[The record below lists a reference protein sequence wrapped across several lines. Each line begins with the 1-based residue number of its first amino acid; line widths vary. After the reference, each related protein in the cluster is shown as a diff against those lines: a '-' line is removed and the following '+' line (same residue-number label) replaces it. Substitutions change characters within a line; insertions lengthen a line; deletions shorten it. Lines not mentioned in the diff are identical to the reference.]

1 MDNKS
6 IYTFSNKYNPSID
19 YNIFSEQNS
28 RLLNNNN
35 TNFNYKAQ
43 TNNYIGATYFN
54 NTTNLNNS
62 INTLNPSN
70 NNSMFSENYSKF
82 INNRQKTQKVKLI
95 PKIEEENNNINN
107 VVNLNNINNNKKM
120 NLNFIEEFDKIKNIM
135 NNDPSRN
142 PNLKPQDCLDIYGY
156 PFFNQNNGYSF
167 SQFNNAFK
175 QKYLMKTL
183 FDNKYIYINGKQYH
197 RIMKRRE
204 MRKKIK
210 EEIEKK
216 SGKNYNNNK
225 IEKNKKYH
233 HESRHLHA
241 MNRERGKGGRFVS
254 KKKLELE
261 NNDKKKEDLENRNN
275 KDIENIKSDNNLV
288 EENV

>member
-6 IYTFSNKYNPSID
+6 NYTFSNKYNPSID

-28 RLLNNNN
+28 HILNNNN
-35 TNFNYKAQ
+35 TNFNFKTQ
-43 TNNYIGATYFN
+43 TNNYMGASYFN

-62 INTLNPSN
+62 INTLNNPSN
-70 NNSMFSENYSKF
+70 NISMFSENYSKF
-82 INNRQKTQKVKLI
+82 ITNNKPKTQKTRLM
-95 PKIEEENNNINN
+95 PKIEDENTETKKDININ
-107 VVNLNNINNNKKM
+107 NNNKKM

-142 PNLKPQDCLDIYGY
+142 PNLKSQDCLDIYGY
-156 PFFNQNNGYSF
+156 PFFNQGTGYSF
-167 SQFNNAFK
+167 SQFNNTFK

-210 EEIEKK
+210 EAIEENKD
-216 SGKNYNNNK
+216 KNKTDN
-225 IEKNKKYH
+225 KNKKYH
-233 HESRHLHA
+233 HESRHRHA

-254 KKKLELE
+254 KKKLEIE
-261 NNDKKKEDLENRNN
+261 NSVKNKEDKEIRDNKDNDKNNDITE
-275 KDIENIKSDNNLV
+275 KDSE
-288 EENV
+288 